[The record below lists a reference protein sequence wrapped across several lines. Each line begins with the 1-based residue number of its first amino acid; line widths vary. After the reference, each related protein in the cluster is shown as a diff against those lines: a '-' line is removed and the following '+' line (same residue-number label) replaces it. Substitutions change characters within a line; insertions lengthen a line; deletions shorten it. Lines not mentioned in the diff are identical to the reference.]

1 MTIDVSQIQKFLQE
15 GYELKE
21 LPGGF
26 WAPKP
31 SCSDYK
37 LECGATL
44 TDSAAK
50 DFIQKCQAPSFDVDG
65 DGQGEYVIA
74 WDPQNKIVE
83 VIDNENGKWVA
94 KCYQLVPKP
103 TNPIEMVLS
112 AIGSF
117 AFQLLPAQVLAGLGT
132 VGRIVGGFLGG
143 ITSSIESA
151 VGLGIIVVA
160 VVAYIILKR

>member
-1 MTIDVSQIQKFLQE
+1 MPIDVSQIQKFLQE

-37 LECGATL
+37 LECGASL

-50 DFIQKCQAPSFDVDG
+50 DFIQKCQAPSFDIDN

-74 WDPQNKIVE
+74 WDPNSKILE
-83 VIDNENGKWVA
+83 VIKKTKDGWKA
-94 KCYQLVPKP
+94 ICYQLVKP
-103 TNPIEMVLS
+103 PENPVEMVLS
-112 AIGSF
+112 AIGNF

-143 ITSSIESA
+143 IASSIESA
-151 VGLGIIVVA
+151 VGLGIIVV
-160 VVAYIILKR
+160 VLVAIIILKR